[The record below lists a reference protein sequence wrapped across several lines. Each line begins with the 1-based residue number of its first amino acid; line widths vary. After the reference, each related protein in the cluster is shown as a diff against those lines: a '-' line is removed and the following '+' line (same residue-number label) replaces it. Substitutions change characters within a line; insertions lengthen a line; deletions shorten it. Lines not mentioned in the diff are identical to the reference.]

1 MCSSDLLFL
10 IQMSAIISGFT
21 NPLATQIKTRTIH
34 RNHELY
40 KMYTDLFPFLGT
52 GDDENRLLAKTGVI
66 QVICG
71 LREIVFLSSLF
82 RSTCA
87 LISYNAFGHKRFR
100 TILPDTHHDII

>member
-1 MCSSDLLFL
+1 
-10 IQMSAIISGFT
+10 MSAIISGFT

-66 QVICG
+66 QV
-71 LREIVFLSSLF
+71 SSRLKGDCPAFNFFFHCISGSF
-82 RSTCA
+82 R
-87 LISYNAFGHKRFR
+87 YNAFGRNTTQTIPR
-100 TILPDTHHDII
+100 ITPTILPYIHSDMI